1 MQKKY
6 LWLAVTPDEY
16 ELPLIV
22 ADSAA
27 ELGRKCGISKSTIK
41 VAERLGCSGERS
53 GRKIVKVRI

>member
-1 MQKKY
+1 M
-6 LWLAVTPDEY
+6 WLAVTPDEY